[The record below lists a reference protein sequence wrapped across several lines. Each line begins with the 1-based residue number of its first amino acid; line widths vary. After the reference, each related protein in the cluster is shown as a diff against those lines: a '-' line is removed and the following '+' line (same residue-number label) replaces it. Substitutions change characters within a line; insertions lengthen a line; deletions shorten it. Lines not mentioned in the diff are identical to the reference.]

1 MRSHSLTHR
10 FVLEA
15 AEVAETPRT
24 TVATQLLGPHT
35 VRSANGL
42 SPNALGA
49 HRQCVRGIDL
59 NRALRTLC
67 FTAARLYFEL
77 RI

>member
-1 MRSHSLTHR
+1 MRSHSLMHR

-24 TVATQLLGPHT
+24 TVAMQLLGPHT

-42 SPNALGA
+42 SADAIGLTDSVLERHTGFPE
-49 HRQCVRGIDL
+49 R
-59 NRALRTLC
+59 
-67 FTAARLYFEL
+67 
-77 RI
+77 